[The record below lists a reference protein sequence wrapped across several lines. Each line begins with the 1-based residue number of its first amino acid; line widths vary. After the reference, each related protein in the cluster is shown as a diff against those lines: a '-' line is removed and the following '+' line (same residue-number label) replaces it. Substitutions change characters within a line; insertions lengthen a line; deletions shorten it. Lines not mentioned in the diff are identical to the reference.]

1 MGMLPEGRMESEV
14 IWFFD
19 VLMANPKTLFGTAKT
34 FIKWNVEELRFECW
48 RDDVL
53 LWSMPYDDR
62 DPFDIE
68 RDLVTKLWQA
78 LGG

>member
-1 MGMLPEGRMESEV
+1 MDSEV

-19 VLMANPKTLFGTAKT
+19 ILMANPKTKLGTAT
-34 FIKWNVEELRFECW
+34 VFVRWSSEESLFECW
-48 RDDVL
+48 RDGVL
-53 LWSMPYDDR
+53 LWSMPFDDR

-78 LGG
+78 LG